1 MPEFQFEGIGDFFA
15 MGGYGLYVWV
25 SYGFFLVVMGFNLWL
40 PLRQRANTMRLSQA
54 RQLRK
59 QQPDGSG
66 GRLAAEA
73 QQAVQQQQAL
83 PRQGID
89 ERNLS

>member
-1 MPEFQFEGIGDFFA
+1 MPEFQFDGIGDFFA

-40 PLRQRANTMRLSQA
+40 PLRQRANTMRLLQA
-54 RQLRK
+54 RQQR
-59 QQPDGSG
+59 QQPGGSG
-66 GRLAAEA
+66 GRVVAEV
-73 QQAVQQQQAL
+73 QQAAQQQQAL

>member
-1 MPEFQFEGIGDFFA
+1 MPEFQFDGIGDFFA

-40 PLRQRANTMRLSQA
+40 PLRQRVNTMRLLQA
-54 RQLRK
+54 RQQR
-59 QQPDGSG
+59 QQPGGSG
-66 GRLAAEA
+66 GRVVAEV
-73 QQAVQQQQAL
+73 QQVAQQQQAL